1 MYRNISKYKVKYTD
15 SDAFDILKPSS
26 MHSFLEESSCLS
38 ADELG
43 FGYEVISKK
52 NIGFVILNSYFEL
65 FKPIRLEEELEVH
78 TWPLKPTKAT
88 FLRDFE
94 FYLNGKKV
102 GVASTRWCL
111 INVETFSILPSTAL
125 FEEGSCD
132 WYNKERSIEL
142 NDFKIRALDEARL
155 VYKRE
160 VRLSDYDHYFH
171 VNNAKYADL
180 LIDIFDEKQF
190 EGKFVKSLLISY
202 VKQCKIGETIE
213 FFMQEKDGYIFVE
226 GKVGDESR
234 IRYRMQ
240 LADV

>member
-1 MYRNISKYKVKYTD
+1 MYKNINKYKVKYTD
-15 SDAFDILKPSS
+15 SDVFDILKPSS
-26 MHSFLEESSCLS
+26 LLSFLEESACLS

-52 NIGFVILNSYFEL
+52 DIGFVILNSYFEL
-65 FKPIRLEEELEVH
+65 LKPIRLEDELEVH

-94 FYLNGKKV
+94 IYHNGEKV

-111 INVETFSILPSTAL
+111 INPKTFSILPSNAL

-132 WYNKERSIEL
+132 WYNKERSIDF
-142 NDFKIRALDEARL
+142 NDFKIRALENAEP
-155 VYKRE
+155 VYQRKI
-160 VRLSDYDHYFH
+160 RLSDYDHYFH
-171 VNNAKYADL
+171 VNNTKYADY

-190 EGKFVKSLLISY
+190 DGKFIKSLLISY

-213 FFMQEKDGYIFVE
+213 FFKQEKDGYIFVE

-234 IRYRMQ
+234 IRYRLQ
-240 LADV
+240 FADV